1 MVVCIARKY
10 NGKNPE
16 NPQPERL
23 NPSDVPVDYQ
33 LIDYIAHENN
43 LELFDPEKDGLK
55 KSHSVSLRAAGWT
68 NVEIAEGLEVS
79 RSVIEIWEQTDELY
93 KHCIE
98 FVRKMETK
106 DAEQKLW
113 QQALRLNS
121 ASREREFAIKARLPE
136 YRENAA
142 PPTNVITQLRISLDG
157 KDIDVSA
164 NMKPLLDAGP
174 DPDDD

>member
-1 MVVCIARKY
+1 MVYIAKKY

-16 NPQPERL
+16 NPQPDRL
-23 NPSDVPVDYQ
+23 CAADVPIDYQ
-33 LIDYIAHENN
+33 LIDYIAHENK

-68 NVEIAEGLEVS
+68 NVQISEGLEIS
-79 RSVIEIWEQTDELY
+79 RAVIEIWEQTDELY

-106 DAEQKLW
+106 DVEQKLW
-113 QQALRLNS
+113 QQALKLSS

-157 KDIDVSA
+157 KDIDISA
-164 NMKPLLDAGP
+164 NTAPMLDAGS
-174 DPDDD
+174 DPDDE